1 VTHSLTGVGA
11 GGLTRRRPIVALLV
25 AEVVSTTGSQMTWL
39 ALPWFVLRT
48 TGSATRMTLVVAA
61 LLAGIACLGLPGGKT
76 LARVGAWRTM
86 VVCDGARAPL
96 MAVIP
101 LLHWTGHLS
110 LAALLAVTFALGAL
124 SAPYFAAQKMIVPEL
139 LGEDEELVSRA
150 SALFQGA
157 TRVTMLL
164 GPVLAGVLISLV
176 SAPAVLAVDAAT
188 YLFSATLV
196 AGLVPRSEPLPADG
210 EDRGI
215 RRGIRFLSGEP
226 LLRIWTPVFAIGDAG
241 WAAFFVS
248 VPVLVV
254 TRFGANPRVAGLLV
268 ASFGVGA
275 VIGNVISYRVL
286 LRRVEGLRVIAACV
300 LGQALPLWFL
310 TIHLHWVWYCAA
322 LAVSGIANGLVN
334 PSIHALMTLRIP
346 PALRPTVMTTMMIV
360 FATVQPVAVLA
371 AGPVLGAFGPEP
383 VLVGFAAV
391 QTASMLA
398 IAASSLVRANN
409 ARRPSAG
416 VEAA

>member
-1 VTHSLTGVGA
+1 VRDA
-11 GGLTRRRPIVALLV
+11 DEFYQEFAR
-25 AEVVSTTGSQMTWL
+25 
-39 ALPWFVLRT
+39 
-48 TGSATRMTLVVAA
+48 
-61 LLAGIACLGLPGGKT
+61 LGLPSEGIPRLT
-76 LARVGAWRTM
+76 
-86 VVCDGARAPL
+86 APVDQPWG
-96 MAVIP
+96 MRE
-101 LLHWTGHLS
+101 
-110 LAALLAVTFALGAL
+110 FALVDPSGN
-124 SAPYFAAQKMIVPEL
+124 
-139 LGEDEELVSRA
+139 LV
-150 SALFQGA
+150 
-157 TRVTMLL
+157 
-164 GPVLAGVLISLV
+164 
-176 SAPAVLAVDAAT
+176 
-188 YLFSATLV
+188 
-196 AGLVPRSEPLPADG
+196 
-210 EDRGI
+210 
-215 RRGIRFLSGEP
+215 
-226 LLRIWTPVFAIGDAG
+226 
-241 WAAFFVS
+241 
-248 VPVLVV
+248 
-254 TRFGANPRVAGLLV
+254 
-268 ASFGVGA
+268 
-275 VIGNVISYRVL
+275 
-286 LRRVEGLRVIAACV
+286 RVIAACV